1 MKRAEAGGASA
12 PAVAGAIHILD
23 QFLISNQPM
32 GITELSR
39 HVGLSKATAFRIVH
53 TLADAEILECDPTH
67 GKYRLGR
74 KLLQLGSAVL
84 ARLDVADIA
93 MPHLEVLMRRFQEE
107 IHLGVF
113 VQGEVVY
120 ISKVEAIRVQRMDS
134 RVGLR
139 APAYCT
145 SIGRVL
151 LAYQP
156 EVVIEDVIA
165 GPILSYTPRT
175 VTDPDGLRTILRN
188 VAANGY
194 AATYEEFEIGLNS
207 VGAPIF
213 GPQGSV
219 IAGVSISGPAHRL
232 NAAKVNQIL
241 PELLEATAAVSAE
254 LGYNAV
260 RAIRSIPAA
269 PSPTRAPDSG
279 QTRRV

>member
-1 MKRAEAGGASA
+1 GPCVWVAGRISSCWSICNTSVSLVKQRTEPGAAYA
-12 PAVAGAIHILD
+12 PAVSGAIQILD
-23 QFLISNQPM
+23 RFLMSDQPR

-39 HVGLSKATAFRIVH
+39 ELGLSKATAFRIVH
-53 TLADAEILECDPTH
+53 TLADAEVLECDPTH

-84 ARLDVADIA
+84 ARLDVADVA

-120 ISKVEAIRVQRMDS
+120 ISKVEALQLQRMNS

-156 EVVIEDVIA
+156 EVVIERVLG

-175 VTDPDGLRTILRN
+175 VTDP
-188 VAANGY
+188 
-194 AATYEEFEIGLNS
+194 
-207 VGAPIF
+207 
-213 GPQGSV
+213 
-219 IAGVSISGPAHRL
+219 
-232 NAAKVNQIL
+232 
-241 PELLEATAAVSAE
+241 
-254 LGYNAV
+254 
-260 RAIRSIPAA
+260 
-269 PSPTRAPDSG
+269 
-279 QTRRV
+279 